1 MERHY
6 LQLCLHRSL
15 RNAITP
21 KPQSITMKV
30 AIFAYNGEPMC
41 FVHALL
47 YAEDMHTKGHDV
59 KLIIEGSATKLVKTL
74 ADPEAQFH
82 SLYKKVKEL
91 GVIDCV
97 CMACSKKM
105 GAYYSAVEQGLPIC
119 GEMKGHPS
127 LLKYLETGYETVAL

>member
-1 MERHY
+1 VERHY
-6 LQLCLHRSL
+6 LQLCLYRRL
-15 RNAITP
+15 RNAIIP

-30 AIFAYNGEPMC
+30 AIFA
-41 FVHALL
+41 ALL

-127 LLKYLETGYETVAL
+127 LLKYLEAGYETVAL